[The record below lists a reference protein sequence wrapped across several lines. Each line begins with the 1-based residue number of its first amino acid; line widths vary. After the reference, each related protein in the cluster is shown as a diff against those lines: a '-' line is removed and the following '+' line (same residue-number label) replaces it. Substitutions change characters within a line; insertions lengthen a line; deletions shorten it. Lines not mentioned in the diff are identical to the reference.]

1 MSTTKFETKGDWLQS
16 WDPEDPQKWDSRLAW
31 NTLTITTFTLT
42 LAFVAWFLPSAIVP
56 KLNALGFDFTIV
68 TTAESDKEASELLT
82 LLGFPFRNS

>member
-56 KLNALGFDFTIV
+56 KLNALGFDFT
-68 TTAESDKEASELLT
+68 KEQLYWLVAVPGLAGGILRLVFT
-82 LLGFPFRNS
+82 